1 MYAKLMP
8 QAIQHLA
15 PKQFCEAILIALEL
29 DRTQFALGVK
39 RVFFKAGQR
48 AFLEQLTGRD
58 LSEGGLDIVAKVCV
72 FSLYLSIS
80 LFLFSLSLSLSRLPC
95 LLLCSSSPS
104 SLGSCLYPMR
114 LIMISRIGGC
124 RELVFVSLPYA
135 THHGI
140 IGLY

>member
-80 LFLFSLSLSLSRLPC
+80 LFLFSLSLTLSIALP
-95 LLLCSSSPS
+95 LALFF
-104 SLGSCLYPMR
+104 
-114 LIMISRIGGC
+114 ISIFAG
-124 RELVFVSLPYA
+124 FMSLPYA
-135 THHGI
+135 AHHDQPHRGMS
-140 IGLY
+140 